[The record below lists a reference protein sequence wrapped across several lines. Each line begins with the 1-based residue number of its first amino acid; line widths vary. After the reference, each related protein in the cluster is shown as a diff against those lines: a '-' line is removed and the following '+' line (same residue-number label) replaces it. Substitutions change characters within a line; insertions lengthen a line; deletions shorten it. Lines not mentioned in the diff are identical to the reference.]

1 MGDVYRDSMPPFL
14 RRVGVETGAVD
25 AGDVRT
31 RPVVY
36 DEAMLAE
43 LAGEGVELP
52 AESRP
57 LALGVLI
64 SGSGTNLQALIDT
77 IADGTLD
84 ARVAVVISN
93 KEAAFGLERARKAGI
108 PAVHI
113 DPAAIGDY
121 RAYNHAIREALE
133 NHGVELVVMAGYMRL
148 LGTEVLR
155 AFPGAVINL
164 HPALLPAFPG
174 ASAIQDAYEH
184 GVKVTGVTVHFA
196 DEEFDRGPILCQE
209 AVRLEE
215 DDTLGRL
222 EEKIHAV
229 EHRLLPE
236 AVGLIAAARLRLD
249 GRTVH
254 ISEE

>member
-1 MGDVYRDSMPPFL
+1 MGEIHRDAIPPFL
-14 RRVGVETGAVD
+14 RRVGVETGFI
-25 AGDVRT
+25 
-31 RPVVY
+31 
-36 DEAMLAE
+36 EASA
-43 LAGEGVELP
+43 VELP
-52 AESRP
+52 ATSGDVEPPVEPQP
-57 LALGVLI
+57 LAIGVLI
-64 SGSGTNLQALIDT
+64 SGSGSNLQAVIDA
-77 IADGTLD
+77 IADGSLD
-84 ARVAVVISN
+84 ARIAVVISN
-93 KEAAFGLERARKAGI
+93 KEAAYGLERARRAGI

-113 DPAAIGDY
+113 DPAACGDY
-121 RAYNHAIREALE
+121 RVYNHAIREALE

-174 ASAIQDAYEH
+174 ASAIRDAFEY

-209 AVRLEE
+209 AVRIEE
-215 DDTLGRL
+215 TDTLEAL
-222 EEKIHAV
+222 EKKIHAV

-236 AVGLIAAARLRLD
+236 AIGLVAAARLRFE

-254 ISEE
+254 ISE